1 LIFCFGQKIL
11 KSELYMTFNIKQVNP
26 ELKEQ
31 LQHKID
37 FKTKPTGALGQLE
50 DIALQIG
57 LIQETLSPKLV
68 NPHMVVFA
76 ADHGIAAEGVSKYPS
91 EVTRQMVLNFA
102 QNGAAINVFCKQ
114 NSISLKVV
122 DMGVKGGSLNN
133 PLISSR
139 RVGEGTKNFLHEPA
153 MTSEQLAQCFKHGRE
168 VVEDIAKTGCNII
181 GFGEM
186 GIGNTS
192 SAAVLMHKFTGI
204 SIGYCVGKG
213 TGLDETRV
221 LAKKQILEKAA
232 ESHGIENDPLSILT
246 TFGGFEIA
254 AITSAILTAAECGMT
269 VLIDGYIATAAF
281 LAAHA
286 IDPKVKEYSVFCHL
300 SDEIGHRGMLDF
312 LEVQPILR
320 LNLRLGEGTGVAL
333 VYPIIQAAV
342 AFLNDMASFESAG
355 VSNV

>member
-1 LIFCFGQKIL
+1 MI
-11 KSELYMTFNIKQVNP
+11 TNIKQVDLN
-26 ELKEQ
+26 LKEQ

-68 NPHMVVFA
+68 HPHIVVFA
-76 ADHGIAAEGVSKYPS
+76 ADHGITSEGVSKYPA

-102 QNGAAINVFCKQ
+102 QNGAAINVFCHQ
-114 NSISLKVV
+114 NRINLKVV
-122 DMGVKGGSLNN
+122 DVGVKGGVIDNER
-133 PLISSR
+133 ISSR
-139 RVGEGTKNFLHEPA
+139 RVGEGTKNFMHEPA
-153 MTSEQLAQCFKHGRE
+153 MTSEQLAECLKHGRE
-168 VVEDIAKTGCNII
+168 VVEEIAKTGCNVI

-192 SAAVLMHKFTGI
+192 SAAVLMHKFTGV
-204 SIGYCVGKG
+204 SMGLCVGRG
-213 TGLDETRV
+213 TGLDDEKV
-221 LAKKQILEKAA
+221 LAKKKILEKAV
-232 ESHGIENDPLSILT
+232 ENHTIEKGPLSPEGNRDVAALHILA

-254 AITSAILTAAECGMT
+254 AMTGAMLTAAELGMT
-269 VLIDGYIATAAF
+269 VLVDGYIATSAL

-286 IDPKVKEYSVFCHL
+286 IDPKVKDYCVFCHL
-300 SDEIGHRGMLDF
+300 SDEIGHRAMLDF
-312 LEVQPILR
+312 LDVQPILR

-342 AFLNDMASFESAG
+342 AFLNEMASFESAG

>member
-1 LIFCFGQKIL
+1 
-11 KSELYMTFNIKQVNP
+11 MTFNIKKVNFN
-26 ELKEQ
+26 LKEK

-57 LIQETLSPKLV
+57 LIQKTLSPKLV
-68 NPHMVVFA
+68 NPIIVVFA
-76 ADHGIAAEGVSKYPS
+76 ADHGITSEGVSKYPA

-102 QNGAAINVFCKQ
+102 QNGAAINVFCHQ
-114 NSISLKVV
+114 NRISLKVV
-122 DMGVKGGSLNN
+122 DMGVKGGVIENSLINN
-133 PLISSR
+133 R

-153 MTSEQLAQCFKHGRE
+153 MTSEQLAECFKHGRE
-168 VVEDIAKTGCNII
+168 VVEDIAKIGCNII

-204 SIGYCVGKG
+204 SMGYCVGKG
-213 TGLDETRV
+213 TGLDDEKV
-221 LAKKQILEKAA
+221 LAKKKILEKATENHA
-232 ESHGIENDPLSILT
+232 VENDPLSILA

-254 AITSAILTAAECGMT
+254 AMTAAMLTAAEYGMT
-269 VLIDGYIATAAF
+269 ILIDGYIATSAL

-286 IDPKVKEYSVFCHL
+286 IDPKVKDYCIFCHL

-312 LEVQPILR
+312 LDVQPILR

-342 AFLNDMASFESAG
+342 AFLNEMASFESAG

>member
-1 LIFCFGQKIL
+1 MI
-11 KSELYMTFNIKQVNP
+11 TNIKQVNFN
-26 ELKEQ
+26 LKEQ

-68 NPHMVVFA
+68 NPHIVVFA
-76 ADHGIAAEGVSKYPS
+76 ADHGITSEGVSKYPA

-102 QNGAAINVFCKQ
+102 QNGAAINVFCHQ
-114 NSISLKVV
+114 NRINLKVV
-122 DMGVKGGSLNN
+122 DMGVKGGVIDNER
-133 PLISSR
+133 ISSR
-139 RVGEGTKNFLHEPA
+139 RVGEGTKNFMHEPA
-153 MTSEQLAQCFKHGRE
+153 MTSEQLAECLKHGRE
-168 VVEDIAKTGCNII
+168 VVEEIAKTGCNII

-204 SIGYCVGKG
+204 SMGLCVGRG
-213 TGLDETRV
+213 TGLDDEKV
-221 LAKKQILEKAA
+221 LAKKKILEKAV
-232 ESHGIENDPLSILT
+232 ENHTIEKGPLSILA

-254 AITSAILTAAECGMT
+254 AMTGAMLTAAELGMT
-269 VLIDGYIATAAF
+269 VLVDGYIATSAL
-281 LAAHA
+281 LAGHA
-286 IDPKVKEYSVFCHL
+286 IDPKVKDYCVFCHL
-300 SDEIGHRGMLDF
+300 SDESGHRAMLDF
-312 LEVQPILR
+312 LDVQPVLR

-333 VYPIIQAAV
+333 AYPIIQAAV

>member
-1 LIFCFGQKIL
+1 
-11 KSELYMTFNIKQVNP
+11 MTFNIKQVNP

-57 LIQETLSPKLV
+57 LIQKTLSPKLV

-76 ADHGIAAEGVSKYPS
+76 ADHGIATEGVSKYPS

-168 VVEDIAKTGCNII
+168 VVEGIAKKGCNII

-192 SAAVLMHKFTGI
+192 SAAILMHKFTGI

-213 TGLDETRV
+213 TGLGEKRV
-221 LAKKQILEKAA
+221 LEKKKILEKAVENQA
-232 ESHGIENDPLSILT
+232 IENDPLSPESNRDVAARHILT

-254 AITSAILTAAECGMT
+254 AITSAILTAAEYGMT